1 VKKAMRWGLIG
12 AVAVMIAGAMPA
24 ASANED
30 DVIRQGSCSRRS
42 DWKLKLS
49 PENGRI
55 EVEFEVDQNRRG
67 RRWRVRMWHDGNR
80 FFKGRRVTQPPSG
93 SFEIRRVEP
102 NRAGVDRFRA
112 RAFNPRSGETCVG
125 RARF

>member
-1 VKKAMRWGLIG
+1 MRTAAGWGLIG
-12 AVAVMIAGAMPA
+12 VVAGMRAGVIPG
-24 ASANED
+24 ASAKEG
-30 DVIRQGSCSRRS
+30 DVIREGSCSRRT

-55 EVEFEVDQNRRG
+55 EVEFEVDQSRNG

-80 FFKGRRVTQPPSG
+80 FFKGRRVTRPPSG
-93 SFEIRRVEP
+93 SFEIRRVQP
-102 NRAGVDRFRA
+102 NRAGVDHFQA
-112 RAFNPRSGETCVG
+112 RALNPRSGETCVG

>member
-1 VKKAMRWGLIG
+1 MRTAARGGALALMVLLIVG
-12 AVAVMIAGAMPA
+12 MIPA
-24 ASANED
+24 ASAKEG
-30 DVIRQGSCSRRS
+30 DVIREGRCSGRT

-55 EVEFEVDQNRRG
+55 EVEFEVDQSRNG

-80 FFKGRRVTQPPSG
+80 FFKGRRVTRPPSG
-93 SFEIRRVEP
+93 SFEIRRVQP